1 MNMYFAQFN
10 MDTGCVDA
18 WMTNGTILSIDCIAV
33 ERIEAENLYQQ
44 AELDYLIYNDP
55 AAYVELILEG
65 DPKKY
70 LKAVT
75 QYKHQDSYD
84 TNNQS
89 FVFRSLSGS
98 AYTKKRG
105 LTS

>member
-10 MDTGCVDA
+10 MDTNCVEA
-18 WMTNGTILSIDCIAV
+18 WLTNGTILSIDCMAV
-33 ERIEAENLYQQ
+33 ERIEVENLYQQ
-44 AELDYLIYNDP
+44 AELDYLIFNDP

-75 QYKHQDSYD
+75 QYKHLED
-84 TNNQS
+84 
-89 FVFRSLSGS
+89 
-98 AYTKKRG
+98 
-105 LTS
+105 